1 MSDFFKS
8 LSSAIGRIKIK
19 SVVDNLIRFILALI
33 FFLVI
38 AAIWNVAEWLL
49 IFICVIIGFAFIVM
63 IAMYVYF
70 ALVNPDYLRSE
81 EYHLKKQSME
91 IIGDKDNYKSI
102 DLGVLA
108 DITNPY
114 IEAKEVEEG

>member
-33 FFLVI
+33 FFLII
-38 AAIWNVAEWLL
+38 AAISKVVVWLL
-49 IFICVIIGFAFIVM
+49 IFICVIIGLTFIVM

-70 ALVNPDYLRSE
+70 ALTNPDYLRSE

-108 DITNPY
+108 DITNPF

>member
-33 FFLVI
+33 FFLII
-38 AAIWNVAEWLL
+38 AAISKVVEWLL
-49 IFICVIIGFAFIVM
+49 IFICVIIGLTFIVM

-70 ALVNPDYLRSE
+70 ALTNPDYLRSE

-108 DITNPY
+108 DITNPF

>member
-1 MSDFFKS
+1 MSDFFRS

-33 FFLVI
+33 FFLII
-38 AAIWNVAEWLL
+38 AAISKVVEWLL
-49 IFICVIIGFAFIVM
+49 IFICVIIGLTFIVM

-70 ALVNPDYLRSE
+70 ALTNPDYLRSE

-108 DITNPY
+108 DITNPF

>member
-38 AAIWNVAEWLL
+38 AAIFKVTEWLL
-49 IFICVIIGFAFIVM
+49 VFICVIVSFAFIVM

-70 ALVNPDYLRSE
+70 ALTNPDYLRSE
-81 EYHLKKQSME
+81 DYHLKKQSME
-91 IIGDKDNYKSI
+91 IIGDKDNLSPLIIKSWLI
-102 DLGVLA
+102 LPIPLLRQ
-108 DITNPY
+108 
-114 IEAKEVEEG
+114 KK

>member
-33 FFLVI
+33 FFLII
-38 AAIWNVAEWLL
+38 AAIFKVVEWLL
-49 IFICVIIGFAFIVM
+49 IFICVIIGLTFIVM

-70 ALVNPDYLRSE
+70 ALTNPDYLRSE

-108 DITNPY
+108 DITNPF